1 MQIPQD
7 SPKVV
12 KRLDEK
18 AKVDD
23 LAEKLMQKY
32 ENADID
38 AKIDKLTALIA
49 KENRELLPIKEL
61 PNSLYSEEDRMR
73 DELFKNRVADLEQL
87 TEAW

>member
-38 AKIDKLTALIA
+38 AKIDKLTALIE